1 MSEITRLNSPAI
13 GRTGHHVKGPERA
26 KVTLFRLEC
35 RHAAS
40 FGIVIGALLSVMEHL
55 IFRFYAGWSS
65 LEIMFFM
72 IGRLSALAVLFA
84 LVARSRNV
92 IAKSR
97 HQRDA
102 K

>member
-1 MSEITRLNSPAI
+1 MGERPPYRPWDL
-13 GRTGHHVKGPERA
+13 GR
-26 KVTLFRLEC
+26 
-35 RHAAS
+35 AAS
-40 FGIVIGALLSVMEHL
+40 LGAVVGAFLSVMEHL

-65 LEIMFFM
+65 LEISFFM

-84 LVARSRNV
+84 LLARSRNV

-97 HQRDA
+97 HGRDA